1 MTDFKVLRYFL
12 PGPSDTFTAGWYLTD
27 NDDGLTRVGDMIP
40 ADDSAVYGVANQI
53 IIDSNTPDDSTAGGV
68 SPLSGGEGPDQFL
81 ITSTANSVTIDDDSG
96 DNMIVFALGVEIK
109 SITSDA
115 SGASPVYVITLSTD
129 KVITVRNPSSF
140 TFQHLGDATRTAPI
154 SAAEFLTAYPNQDP
168 VAGPDIEEQSGTA
181 AGKEIK
187 PIDLSGLFT
196 DSNNDELALT
206 LAVMLDGRAIDFE
219 DTGLKYDPLTKNLFG
234 TPNAEGTYTIT
245 VTASDSRGG
254 TDTSTFNIVVGPFES
269 VIEISKLVY
278 NVGGEV
284 IVISQD
290 NLLTSHEGQDDLS
303 MLVYIIR
310 VLPTNG
316 TLWKGDTQLDD
327 QSGSNSF
334 TQEDVNNG
342 LITYRPSDSSSAQSD
357 SFSFVVL
364 NSGTIPIAPT
374 QVPGVFQISPREDVD
389 VQNPEGDN
397 TIDLSGETAPRKIDT
412 GDGSDTITGGQNDDQ
427 IDAGA
432 GDDEITLTR
441 DDNGEQVDAGTD
453 EVLYTFGY
461 GGDGTDGGDAIKGF
475 RRGQDKL
482 KLVVN
487 SDRTDITT
495 LTEFLQSLEGADGEA
510 LTDDDAFT
518 VTMMW
523 GFDENGVF
531 YFDGV
536 LLHFKEASAFSSGP
550 LSSPVVSITFDER
563 LDFDDLVEILGGA
576 ENVANNF
583 DGGLTAF
590 KNLDEVL
597 PRLFGEDSIDFEVR
611 PIDEVSVVD
620 GPVAS
625 AEVFFDL
632 NGDGEVTDA
641 EKDAQRDDSGRSR
654 YLTGDDGT
662 VDIPEQYVGRAFV
675 AVVGSA
681 YDIDSGERLEGEF
694 RSLDKGR
701 GGIATPITDL
711 IVTYLEEVEGQAGTP
726 TTEQEVLDEIFGDDV
741 VTLADVLDAGNYEI
755 PADTD
760 TPENN
765 KKDLISRAAIA
776 LTEIKE
782 NDDLADGDGDGS
794 TTKVEIVSAIKTLV
808 DSPDD
813 SSVADLKAAVEARVA
828 EVNAVRDGKP
838 IATPASVDGVEDTDY
853 AFPDTPEALTELFG
867 FLDQGGNDPAADTS
881 SFRGVYIRIDIENAS
896 LRLDD
901 NTQVVADTDLS
912 GSDTVDAIAGY
923 VYVTFDNLDG
933 LKITPAPNFNG
944 DLVLVY
950 RVWDGEAVSSDAELI
965 INIAGVND
973 APVVDTPIEEQS
985 GKEYQE
991 NVIDLANL
999 FTDNDGDELELS
1011 FVVMLG
1017 DVDVTSTVTH
1027 HYEASNKML
1036 SIRPS
1041 EEGLYT
1047 IKVTATD
1054 RTDDSGLTATSSF
1067 TLVVEPDVNPPVIAI
1082 GDGETTEIGEDATTP
1097 IEGTLSI
1104 TDVDDIVVP
1113 AVVLV
1118 GNGAGQYGTLTF
1130 TATETGGGWSYALDD
1145 RAQTLDDG
1153 PVTEI
1158 FTFTAY
1164 GAEDFELIITVIGAN
1179 DAPVIVPVDVAG
1191 EVLASATGT
1200 VTEDT
1205 SPTATGTLTI
1215 MDAEGDALPVIM
1227 PPNDLSGTY
1236 GAITFVASASGGT
1249 WTYTLDDR
1257 AQALQEGQEETE
1269 TFTFTAAGADAITV
1283 TITARGVN
1291 EAPKVVDDSN
1301 FQSTIPEGKV
1311 GQEITAISDNVLRDR
1326 FIDDDTENTD
1336 LTLTVVV
1343 LVPSSDGSPP
1353 TEGALSTLG
1362 LAYSPLTGI
1371 TGTPNEAGSYT
1382 LQVTASD
1389 NDASTANAVFTFDL
1403 LVTHPPVI
1411 AIGDGEITEI
1421 GEDATTP
1428 IEGTLTITD
1437 EDDIVVPAVALV
1449 GNGAGQYGTLTFTA
1463 TETGGGWSY
1472 ALDERAQ
1479 TLDDGPVTEIFTF
1492 TADGADAFELII
1504 TVVGANDAPVISNES
1519 VTTEIGEDTTT
1530 PIEGTLIITDVD
1542 DAAVPAVALSDGA
1555 GQYGTLTFTAT
1566 ETGGGWSYVLDER
1579 AQTLDDGPVTETFT
1593 FTADGAEAFELIITV
1608 VGANDAPVISDE
1620 SVTTEIGEDTTTP
1633 IEGTLSI
1640 TDVDDTVVPD
1650 IALDGKWRWPIRHAN
1665 LYGHRDRWWL
1675 VLCAG

>member
-1 MTDFKVLRYFL
+1 MARY
-12 PGPSDTFTAGWYLTD
+12 G
-27 NDDGLTRVGDMIP
+27 
-40 ADDSAVYGVANQI
+40 
-53 IIDSNTPDDSTAGGV
+53 
-68 SPLSGGEGPDQFL
+68 
-81 ITSTANSVTIDDDSG
+81 
-96 DNMIVFALGVEIK
+96 
-109 SITSDA
+109 
-115 SGASPVYVITLSTD
+115 
-129 KVITVRNPSSF
+129 KVILNSM
-140 TFQHLGDATRTAPI
+140 I
-154 SAAEFLTAYPNQDP
+154 NP
-168 VAGPDIEEQSGTA
+168 VAT
-181 AGKEIK
+181 
-187 PIDLSGLFT
+187 
-196 DSNNDELALT
+196 
-206 LAVMLDGRAIDFE
+206 
-219 DTGLKYDPLTKNLFG
+219 
-234 TPNAEGTYTIT
+234 
-245 VTASDSRGG
+245 
-254 TDTSTFNIVVGPFES
+254 
-269 VIEISKLVY
+269 
-278 NVGGEV
+278 
-284 IVISQD
+284 
-290 NLLTSHEGQDDLS
+290 
-303 MLVYIIR
+303 
-310 VLPTNG
+310 
-316 TLWKGDTQLDD
+316 
-327 QSGSNSF
+327 SF

-563 LDFDDLVEILGGA
+563 LGFDDLVEILGGA

-726 TTEQEVLDEIFGDDV
+726 TTEQEVLDEIFGDDE

-765 KKDLISRAAIA
+765 KKDLISRASIA

-782 NDDLADGDGDGS
+782 NDGLADGDGDGS

-912 GSDTVDAIAGY
+912 GSDTADAIVGY
-923 VYVTFDNLDG
+923 VYVSFDNLDG

-950 RVWDGEAVSSDAELI
+950 RVWDGEEVSSTQ
-965 INIAGVND
+965 N
-973 APVVDTPIEEQS
+973 
-985 GKEYQE
+985 
-991 NVIDLANL
+991 
-999 FTDNDGDELELS
+999 
-1011 FVVMLG
+1011 
-1017 DVDVTSTVTH
+1017 
-1027 HYEASNKML
+1027 
-1036 SIRPS
+1036 
-1041 EEGLYT
+1041 
-1047 IKVTATD
+1047 
-1054 RTDDSGLTATSSF
+1054 
-1067 TLVVEPDVNPPVIAI
+1067 
-1082 GDGETTEIGEDATTP
+1082 
-1097 IEGTLSI
+1097 
-1104 TDVDDIVVP
+1104 
-1113 AVVLV
+1113 
-1118 GNGAGQYGTLTF
+1118 
-1130 TATETGGGWSYALDD
+1130 
-1145 RAQTLDDG
+1145 
-1153 PVTEI
+1153 
-1158 FTFTAY
+1158 
-1164 GAEDFELIITVIGAN
+1164 
-1179 DAPVIVPVDVAG
+1179 
-1191 EVLASATGT
+1191 
-1200 VTEDT
+1200 
-1205 SPTATGTLTI
+1205 
-1215 MDAEGDALPVIM
+1215 
-1227 PPNDLSGTY
+1227 
-1236 GAITFVASASGGT
+1236 
-1249 WTYTLDDR
+1249 
-1257 AQALQEGQEETE
+1257 
-1269 TFTFTAAGADAITV
+1269 
-1283 TITARGVN
+1283 
-1291 EAPKVVDDSN
+1291 
-1301 FQSTIPEGKV
+1301 
-1311 GQEITAISDNVLRDR
+1311 
-1326 FIDDDTENTD
+1326 
-1336 LTLTVVV
+1336 
-1343 LVPSSDGSPP
+1343 
-1353 TEGALSTLG
+1353 
-1362 LAYSPLTGI
+1362 
-1371 TGTPNEAGSYT
+1371 
-1382 LQVTASD
+1382 
-1389 NDASTANAVFTFDL
+1389 
-1403 LVTHPPVI
+1403 
-1411 AIGDGEITEI
+1411 
-1421 GEDATTP
+1421 
-1428 IEGTLTITD
+1428 
-1437 EDDIVVPAVALV
+1437 
-1449 GNGAGQYGTLTFTA
+1449 
-1463 TETGGGWSY
+1463 
-1472 ALDERAQ
+1472 
-1479 TLDDGPVTEIFTF
+1479 
-1492 TADGADAFELII
+1492 
-1504 TVVGANDAPVISNES
+1504 
-1519 VTTEIGEDTTT
+1519 
-1530 PIEGTLIITDVD
+1530 
-1542 DAAVPAVALSDGA
+1542 
-1555 GQYGTLTFTAT
+1555 
-1566 ETGGGWSYVLDER
+1566 
-1579 AQTLDDGPVTETFT
+1579 
-1593 FTADGAEAFELIITV
+1593 
-1608 VGANDAPVISDE
+1608 
-1620 SVTTEIGEDTTTP
+1620 
-1633 IEGTLSI
+1633 
-1640 TDVDDTVVPD
+1640 
-1650 IALDGKWRWPIRHAN
+1650 
-1665 LYGHRDRWWL
+1665 
-1675 VLCAG
+1675 